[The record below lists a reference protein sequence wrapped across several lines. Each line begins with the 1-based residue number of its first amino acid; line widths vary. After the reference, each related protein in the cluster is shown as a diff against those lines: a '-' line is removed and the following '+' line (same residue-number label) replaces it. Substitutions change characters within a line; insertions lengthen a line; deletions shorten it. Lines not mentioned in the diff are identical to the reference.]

1 MFKKNYFYLL
11 EYYDNNNEKQTKAGI
26 LEKTKRVKTYLDMR
40 LVLIKIIADIEE
52 EIENYLDKLRK
63 KLKEEL
69 KNNEI
74 LHIEF

>member
-40 LVLIKIIADIEE
+40 LALIKIITDIEE
-52 EIENYLDKLRK
+52 EIEKECEIKFKITNYK
-63 KLKEEL
+63 
-69 KNNEI
+69 I
-74 LHIEF
+74 LNFNLV

>member
-40 LVLIKIIADIEE
+40 LALIKIIADIEE
-52 EIENYLDKLRK
+52 EIE
-63 KLKEEL
+63 KEC
-69 KNNEI
+69 EI
-74 LHIEF
+74 KFKITKYKILNFNLV

>member
-40 LVLIKIIADIEE
+40 LALIKIIADIEE
-52 EIENYLDKLRK
+52 EIEKECEIKFKITNYK
-63 KLKEEL
+63 
-69 KNNEI
+69 I
-74 LHIEF
+74 LNFNLV

>member
-40 LVLIKIIADIEE
+40 LALIKIIVDIEE
-52 EIENYLDKLRK
+52 EIEKECEIKFKITNYK
-63 KLKEEL
+63 
-69 KNNEI
+69 I
-74 LHIEF
+74 LNFNLV